1 LQQLE
6 PILHHDYLYMKTIFT
21 ITLFLLSFLLFSQ
34 NWMQT
39 GGGAF
44 HDESFDVETDA
55 SGNIYTTGYA
65 TSATVFGVNLNVTT
79 NGFSDVYVSKSNS
92 NGGYLWVK
100 TFGGTSADRGLDI
113 ALDNSGN
120 IYVTGYFNGTA
131 TFDNITLTSLNNSQD
146 IFVVKLDNA
155 GNVIWAISE
164 GGPLMDIGY
173 AVEVDNLG
181 NVIITGQFVGTAQI
195 GSNIF
200 NSTIDPNTNLPA
212 FDMFVS
218 KYDANGLNLWSI
230 QGIAKYDDRG
240 LALETDVNNN
250 IYVTGQF
257 SDTLTIAGSTYNN
270 TIYNAGMLL
279 KLDPL
284 GNEIWFKRLGAFQTL
299 VYDVE
304 LDSQGDV
311 YITGDF
317 LGNMAI
323 IGSIGVSFLNGNY
336 TYRIFLIKFD
346 SAGEIIWMEEDDSQS
361 PISSKAVT
369 IDSNDDVYLAGTF
382 KCVFTEYADTLGD
395 GVFNSVGFN
404 DVFITK
410 YSKTSQRLWMRQYG
424 GPFDDNCSGIAI
436 NLIDNPVISGGYTS
450 FFNMPIGVNF
460 VPIPGVNF
468 FPTNGASCLN
478 SSYSTLKSHGN
489 KDIFIGQPVD
499 TSLTP
504 YYYYIT
510 QNCFNSE
517 VPCLANNCPDSMTV
531 CEKTN
536 LVEKTKTSGNG
547 EYFPNLPTPY
557 NHIGPIYDFLWNTG
571 DTTSTIY
578 NVTTSGLYYID
589 ANRIDGCLL
598 KRDSVYLTVNPLP
611 QMPLMS
617 DDHGFNTLK
626 PVYYNDIII
635 CSGDTA
641 LVWFS
646 NLDTNYQFTFS
657 TPNTNYNDTL
667 PNPVYTAASNY
678 SVTVTDTNGCTDSDM
693 FEVKVDYSNTDTIVP
708 YLIQVEDTVCQ
719 GKRVNLLLADSLT
732 NPTGNLVPFCTQALV
747 SESWSGSPSNSF
759 PIVDTCLNGYFYP
772 TTTGW
777 YNITVSFM
785 LGYSNSCGVDTTHY
799 TIQDSIYVVV
809 HPKPTVLLTLGG
821 DSLLCPGDT
830 LNLWTDTV
838 VAGFSWSGPNIIYI
852 NSFGDSILATQQGVY
867 SYTGTIVDSVTGC
880 TNTNAGKSYIVNVKP
895 NPVIFSNVPDNII
908 CPNDSILLTC
918 QQNAVSYTWFGPLNN
933 IIGNTQ
939 SIYANTPGFYHCVIV
954 DADGCELTSNT
965 IELKEYNTPFLFVDP
980 GNELCHSG
988 AIEITV
994 VYSGS
999 PIVNWLPP
1007 INSSSSSVTVT
1018 QPGVYIVEVTQ
1029 CGFTFRDSVTITSSN
1044 FIATITPLTNLVI
1057 CPGDTAILTTNSGM
1071 VSYEWTPGPF
1081 FGQTLM
1087 TTDTGDYYVKLTNGM
1102 GCSSMSDTV
1111 NVSFHPGGITPNVSD
1126 VTICAADT
1134 FELYNLNNGITTNW
1148 FWDSTLTT
1156 PAFVGDTLSLFG
1168 ITSDT
1173 VIYVQNAD
1181 SFCMS
1186 NFLTVSIN
1194 INLASLTPIINGN
1207 NSVCFNDSTIL
1218 STPTITNGTYN
1229 WSGPNGFTSSQNT
1242 ILITPA
1248 DSLTAGY
1255 YYLSISDNQCSS
1267 PTDSILINLLALPI
1281 ISLNLSDTVFKCIN
1295 DTLLL
1300 YANGNYQSIQWNDSS
1315 TIDSLIIYTPGLYY
1329 ATATNANGCTVTS
1342 DSIYI
1347 FNYPLSIPVVDTFSI
1362 CYGDSILLTSSSGQI
1377 YDWYNDS
1384 LVYLTTDSIYQ
1395 TPALYYSTAYMVSY
1409 IDSNGCQS
1417 AADFFYI
1424 YVSPANGT
1432 PNIYGNTTICEGQ
1445 TLNLYTDN
1453 LPGATYQWIH
1463 NSTVVGS
1470 STGIIIN
1477 NMTLADSG
1485 IYYLDVFGANCVTQQ
1500 GSINVSVIPLPTTP
1514 QILGDTLLCEGET
1527 IQLYT
1532 NDSLNHTHYWIAPD
1546 SSISISDTLVINNIS
1561 QSGNG
1566 GYYVSIMD
1574 SNGCVSLFDT
1584 INIIILPSPT
1594 APIIYTD
1601 NEICEGDTLFLTT
1614 DTIQGGSYLW
1624 SGPNNYNNNTY
1635 ADTILNAS
1643 TVNTGTYSVTIAD
1656 TNGCSSSSTTF
1667 VEVFQYPVINLGNDT
1682 IVCIDSVFTLE
1693 VDPNFYSYIW
1703 QDSSTNFFHTVQD
1716 SGWHFVTVEYGGAC
1730 STTDSIYI
1738 ILDSCLANSIVN
1750 VFTPN
1755 GDGFNDFF
1763 VIKNIE
1769 YFPGSRLLIFNRWG
1783 ETVYESNDYK
1793 NDWDGLGQP
1802 AGTYFYVFYPND
1814 PSKIIKT
1821 QKGHVTLLR

>member
-1 LQQLE
+1 M
-6 PILHHDYLYMKTIFT
+6 IKTYVVV
-21 ITLFLLSFLLFSQ
+21 LLMFFPSLLFSQ

-39 GGGAF
+39 GGGGF

-55 SGNIYTTGYA
+55 SGNIYTTGYV
-65 TSATVFGVNLNVTT
+65 TSATVFGGNLNVTT
-79 NGFSDVYVSKSNS
+79 NGYSDVYISKSNS
-92 NGGYLWVK
+92 NGSYLWVK
-100 TFGGTSADRGLDI
+100 TFGGTSADRGLDLT
-113 ALDNSGN
+113 LDNAGN

-131 TFDNITLTSLNNSQD
+131 TFGNITLSAVNNSQD

-164 GGPLMDIGY
+164 GGSEVDIAY

-181 NVIITGQFVGTAQI
+181 NVIVTGQFLGTAQI
-195 GSNIF
+195 GSNTF
-200 NSTIDPNTNLPA
+200 NSVIDPNTNLPA

-218 KYDANGLNLWSI
+218 KYDANGMNLWSI

-240 LALETDVNNN
+240 LAIETDVNNN

-257 SDTLTIAGSTYNN
+257 SDTLTIAGSTHNN

-279 KLDPL
+279 KLDPS

-311 YITGDF
+311 FITGDF

-323 IGSIGVSFLNGNY
+323 IGSLGVSFLNGNY

-346 SAGEIIWMEEDDSQS
+346 STGEIIWMEEDDSQS
-361 PISSKAVT
+361 PISSKAIT

-382 KCVFTEYADTLGD
+382 KCVFNEYADTLGS

-410 YSKTSQRLWMRQYG
+410 YNKLGERLWMKQYG
-424 GPFDDNCSGIAI
+424 GPFEDYCSGIAI
-436 NLIDNPVISGGYTS
+436 NQINNPIISGGYTNYFNLPIGS
-450 FFNMPIGVNF
+450 NFIPTPGINFNISVSSSCNNMP
-460 VPIPGVNF
+460 
-468 FPTNGASCLN
+468 
-478 SSYSTLKSHGN
+478 YSRLKSNGN

-499 TSLTP
+499 TSLSPYFYYNTP
-504 YYYYIT
+504 
-510 QNCFNSE
+510 NCYNSE
-517 VPCLANNCPDSMTV
+517 IPCLEYTCTDSLVV
-531 CEKTN
+531 CEKTS
-536 LVEKTKTSGNG
+536 LEEITKTSGNG
-547 EYFPNLPTPY
+547 EYFPNLANPY
-557 NHIGPIYDFLWNTG
+557 SHIGPIFNFQWNTG
-571 DTTSTIY
+571 DTTSII
-578 NVTTSGLYYID
+578 NNITTSGLYYVD
-589 ANRIDGCLL
+589 ANRIDGCTL

-611 QMPLMS
+611 QLPLLT
-617 DDHGFNTLK
+617 DDHGFNTQQ
-626 PVYYNDIII
+626 PHYYNDITI

-641 LVWFS
+641 LVWFT
-646 NLDTNYQFTFS
+646 NLDTSYQFSFS
-657 TPNTNYNDTL
+657 TPNGIYNDTL
-667 PNPVYTAASNY
+667 PKPVYIDSNY
-678 SVTVTDTNGCTDSDM
+678 YTVSVTDTNGC
-693 FEVKVDYSNTDTIVP
+693 FKNGGLEVIVDYINNDTIVP
-708 YLIQVEDTVCQ
+708 YIMQVEDTICEGQ
-719 GKRVNLLLADSLT
+719 RVNILIGDSIT
-732 NPTGNLVPFCTQALV
+732 NSVGNKVPFCTQALV
-747 SESWSGSPSNSF
+747 SENWIGSSISVYPYLQ
-759 PIVDTCLNGYFYP
+759 DTCLNGFFYP

-777 YNITVSFM
+777 YNIIVSFV
-785 LGYSNSCGVDTTHY
+785 LGYNNSCGVDTTHY
-799 TIQDSIYVVV
+799 TVQDSVYIVVN
-809 HPKPTVLLTLGG
+809 PKPTIPITLGG

-838 VAGFSWSGPNIIYI
+838 VAGFTWSGPNIIYI

-867 SYTGTIVDSVTGC
+867 SYTGTLVDSVTGC
-880 TNTNAGKSYIVNVKP
+880 TNTNAGKSYMVNVKP

-939 SIYANTPGFYHCVIV
+939 SIYANTPGFYHCVII

-1044 FIATITPLTNLVI
+1044 FVASITPLTNLVI
-1057 CPGDTAILTTNSGM
+1057 CPGDTVILTTNPNM
-1071 VSYEWTPGPF
+1071 VSYEWAPGSF
-1081 FGQTLM
+1081 YGQTLI

-1111 NVSFHPGGITPNVSD
+1111 NVSFHQGGITPIVSD

-1134 FELYNLNNGITTNW
+1134 FELYNLNNGVTTNW

-1156 PAFVGDTLSLFG
+1156 PAFSGDTLSLFG

-1173 VIYVQNAD
+1173 VIYVQNTD

-1186 NFLTVSIN
+1186 NFLMVSIN
-1194 INLASLTPIINGN
+1194 INPASLTPIINGN
-1207 NSVCFNDSTIL
+1207 NSVCFNDSIL
-1218 STPTITNGTYN
+1218 ISTPTITNGTYN

-1267 PTDSILINLLALPI
+1267 PTDSILINLLALPT

-1295 DTLLL
+1295 DSLLL
-1300 YANGNYQSIQWNDSS
+1300 YANGNYQSIQWKDSS
-1315 TIDSLIIYTPGLYY
+1315 TTDSLIIYTPGLYY
-1329 ATATNANGCTVTS
+1329 TTATSANGCTITS

-1347 FNYPLSIPVVDTFSI
+1347 FNYPLSIPDVDTFSI

-1384 LVYLTTDSIYQ
+1384 LVYLTTDSTYQ
-1395 TPALYYSTAYMVSY
+1395 TPALYNSTAYMVSY

-1424 YVSPANGT
+1424 QVSPVNGS

-1453 LPGATYQWIH
+1453 LPGATYQWTH

-1470 STGIIIN
+1470 STGIVIN
-1477 NMTLADSG
+1477 NISLADSG
-1485 IYYLDVFGANCVTQQ
+1485 VYYLNVNGANCVTQQ
-1500 GSINVSVIPLPTTP
+1500 GSITISVIPLPTTP
-1514 QILGDTLLCEGET
+1514 HILGDTLLCEGAT
-1527 IQLYT
+1527 LQLYT
-1532 NDSLNHTHYWIAPD
+1532 NDSLNHTHYWVAPD
-1546 SSISISDTLVINNIS
+1546 SIFSTHDTLIINNIS

-1566 GYYVSIMD
+1566 AYYLSIMD

-1584 INIIILPSPT
+1584 INITILPSPPT
-1594 APIIYTD
+1594 PIIYSD
-1601 NEICEGDTLFLTT
+1601 NDVCEGDTLFLTT
-1614 DTIQGGSYLW
+1614 DTLQGGSYLW

-1635 ADTILNAS
+1635 TDTILNAS
-1643 TVNTGTYSVTIAD
+1643 TANTGNYSITVTD
-1656 TNGCSSSSTTF
+1656 TNGCSSSSIAF
-1667 VEVFQYPVINLGNDT
+1667 IEVFQYPIINLGNDT

-1693 VDPNFYSYIW
+1693 VDPNFSSYIW
-1703 QDSSTNFFHTVQD
+1703 QDSSSNYFYTVVD
-1716 SGWHFVTVEYGGAC
+1716 SGWHFVTVEYGGGC

-1738 ILDSCLANSIVN
+1738 TLDSCLANSIAN

-1755 GDGFNDFF
+1755 GDGINDFF

-1783 ETVYESNDYK
+1783 ETVYESKDYK
-1793 NDWDGLGQP
+1793 NNWDGQGQP
-1802 AGTYFYVFYPND
+1802 VGTYFYVFYPND
-1814 PSKIIKT
+1814 PSNKLKV
-1821 QKGHVTLLR
+1821 QKGYVTILR